1 LNRDTLNHVNPK
13 SVVRNPKIKPFVE
26 NVVSRCLDC
35 GDLAEGFARICCEN
49 CKNSMLLPFSSKGR
63 WFCRSC
69 HEKALPE
76 GEAALQQCEKV
87 DAHSACAACSTQVQC
102 FLLLQ
107 LNSGSPE
114 KGVCLPTISM

>member
-63 WFCRSC
+63 CSVGPATRRPCPREKQPSNDARKLTLIPLVQLVARRFNVSFCSY
-69 HEKALPE
+69 
-76 GEAALQQCEKV
+76 
-87 DAHSACAACSTQVQC
+87 
-102 FLLLQ
+102 
-107 LNSGSPE
+107 
-114 KGVCLPTISM
+114 